1 MAGTFEFQTAA
12 RRRRGPGPMTRD
24 DRAVMSEISD
34 E

>member
-12 RRRRGPGPMTRD
+12 RCRRGFSPTTHD